1 MKKYFYV
8 LFILFSV
15 SLHAQSQSPSRANFL
30 PDISVIGSMGGGY
43 FTMDPTVDVGHDPA
57 RTGFTLQEIELALSS
72 VVDPYLKGDVFFSF
86 HEEGV
91 ELEEGYIT
99 TMSLPY
105 RLQVKAG
112 KMFMPFGRQNQKHL
126 HRWDF
131 ADTMLVNKA
140 FFGPEGLSELGVNV
154 SYLFPTPFF
163 LQLEGAFGNGDNETS
178 FGGTRKEDF
187 LYQGRLSTSFD
198 LPHDVTLLAG
208 YSLAIGQNNTGAGN
222 EGNDTIING
231 GDVFLKWKPSDQT
244 SVSWQTE
251 YMRRSYQ
258 GMVSTDKDGGLYT
271 YVDYQFRKRWH
282 AGLRYDRLGLPEGL
296 IQKEWKVTPAI
307 AFDPTEFSRV
317 RLQYGYDKV
326 GVDPAI
332 QSVFLQL
339 QFSMGP
345 HGAHNF

>member
-1 MKKYFYV
+1 MKK
-8 LFILFSV
+8 ILVILLLLWGGF
-15 SLHAQSQSPSRANFL
+15 LGAQEKSPPINKFM
-30 PDISVIGSMGGGY
+30 PDLSVIGSLGGGY
-43 FTMDPTVDVGHDPA
+43 FTTDPTDDVGHDPT
-57 RTGFTLQEIELALSS
+57 RTGFTLQEIEVALSS
-72 VVDPYLKGDVFFSF
+72 VIDPYLRGDVYFSF

-91 ELEEGYIT
+91 ELEEGYVST
-99 TMSLPY
+99 LALPY

-112 KMFMPFGRQNQKHL
+112 KMLMPFGRQNQKHL

-131 ADTMLVNKA
+131 ADNMLINKA
-140 FFGPEGLSELGVNV
+140 LLGPEGLSELGVNV

-163 LQLEGAFGNGDNETS
+163 LQLEGVFGNGDNETS

-187 LYQGRLSTSFD
+187 LYQGRLSTSID

-208 YSLAIGQNNTGAGN
+208 YSLAVGQNNTGLGN
-222 EGNDTIING
+222 EGNETVING
-231 GDVFLKWKPSDQT
+231 GDLFLKWKPSAQT
-244 SVSWQTE
+244 SLSWQTE
-251 YMRRSYQ
+251 YMRRGYE
-258 GMVSTDKDGGLYT
+258 GETVTDKDGGLYT
-271 YVDYQFRKRWH
+271 YVDYQFLKRWH

-296 IQKEWKVTPAI
+296 IPKEWKVTPAI

-326 GVDPAI
+326 GTDPAI